1 MTNRTKMMITA
12 LVIAFT
18 LMALIPTALAADKPM
33 KWRMAI
39 LYPRATE
46 YAKVYLDFL
55 EYIKVMSKGRLV
67 VDAVFDGEG
76 VPAPQMLGAI
86 KSGLMEMG
94 QPWMP
99 LHAGEIPVGVIEA
112 GLPGA
117 PADYAALWGM
127 YEKSG
132 LKDVLREAYAQ
143 HGIYWAA
150 EAFQPACYAILKK
163 EIKSLEDFN
172 NAKLRALG
180 AYGKMMRQF
189 GASPVSLA
197 FGEVYTSLATGVVD
211 GNVGSQ
217 ITDFRDAKFHEVAK
231 WFYPV
236 PVAGYQAA
244 PILVNMKA
252 WNKLSDDL
260 KAIFETACYRH
271 AVDMRVYCLVNERAA
286 FKEMQNAGM
295 KVSPTPSA
303 EEQAKWF
310 AAGRSVWDE
319 YAKADKYSQKA
330 IEVMKA
336 FIQDYQLE

>member
-1 MTNRTKMMITA
+1 MV
-12 LVIAFT
+12 LFT
-18 LMALIPTALAADKPM
+18 FVFALMAMQPAIMAADQPI

-55 EYIKVMSKGRLV
+55 NYIKVMSGGRLV

-76 VPAPQMLGAI
+76 VPAPQMFGSI
-86 KSGLMEMG
+86 KSGLIEMG

-112 GLPGA
+112 GLPGM
-117 PADYAALWGM
+117 PADYAALWGI

-132 LKDVLREAYAQ
+132 LKDVLRKAYGEQ
-143 HGIYWAA
+143 GVYWAA
-150 EAFQPACYAILKK
+150 EIFQPACYAITKK
-163 EIKSLEDFN
+163 EIKSLEDLKN
-172 NAKLRALG
+172 MKLRALG
-180 AYGKMMRQF
+180 AYGKMMREF

-217 ITDFRDAKFHEVAK
+217 ITDFRDAKFYEVAK
-231 WFYPV
+231 WFFPL

-252 WNKLSDDL
+252 WNKLSDEL
-260 KAIFETACYRH
+260 KMIFEAACYRH
-271 AVDMRVYCLVNERAA
+271 AVDMRVYCLINERAA
-286 FKEMQNAGM
+286 FKEMQAAGM
-295 KVSPTPSA
+295 KVSPMPSA
-303 EEQAKWF
+303 EEQTRWF
-310 AAGRSVWDE
+310 EAGRSVWDD
-319 YAKADKYSQKA
+319 YAAADKHSAEA
-330 IEVMKA
+330 IKVIRA
-336 FIQDYQLE
+336 FIQEYQIK